1 MTASGG
7 WLLTHPSPHLLALI
21 FTPHLTCPL
30 THTSSHL
37 PHILTPSHLPPL
49 PSHPTQ
55 YSRYE
60 ALIDAEDTDQD
71 AIVQIMC
78 KKAKWP
84 PEVGCA
90 VFDFAKLCIITKAK
104 DRPPMN
110 QVRLNTHTQSETDT
124 HCPLRPVCPYH
135 ATDCTLYQVPAWQ
148 NHYS

>member
-1 MTASGG
+1 MAVDTSLTSLAS
-7 WLLTHPSPHLLALI
+7 THLYTPPRLPSH
-21 FTPHLTCPL
+21 
-30 THTSSHL
+30 S
-37 PHILTPSHLPPL
+37 HILTPPTHPHTSH
-49 PSHPTQ
+49 PSPPTQ

-110 QVRLNTHTQSETDT
+110 QVRLNTHTHSLKQTHIVLSDLCALTMPPIAHCTKCLPDRNTTRECVLQSE
-124 HCPLRPVCPYH
+124 
-135 ATDCTLYQVPAWQ
+135 
-148 NHYS
+148 

>member
-1 MTASGG
+1 M
-7 WLLTHPSPHLLALI
+7 
-21 FTPHLTCPL
+21 
-30 THTSSHL
+30 
-37 PHILTPSHLPPL
+37 
-49 PSHPTQ
+49 
-55 YSRYE
+55 
-60 ALIDAEDTDQD
+60 
-71 AIVQIMC
+71 QIMC

-135 ATDCTLYQVPAWQ
+135 ATDSTLHQVPAWQ
-148 NHYS
+148 KHYS